1 MGRPTVPGIVRIAA
15 VSSLVCVASW
25 IGLLVGAGNVGLQR
39 SVGVGPL
46 TLLEL
51 PLALGLAAGLAFLAA
66 WLPGR
71 FGASSAPA
79 PVLVGGVLAGDLIGA
94 VILAPIAIGEL
105 EVIHAPVVFAAIT
118 ALGLRPLAAFV
129 GAWLAGSRDRRA

>member
-1 MGRPTVPGIVRIAA
+1 MRLAA

-39 SVGVGPL
+39 SVAVGPL

-51 PLALGLAAGLAFLAA
+51 PLALGLAGALAFLAA
-66 WLPGR
+66 WLPAR
-71 FGASSAPA
+71 FGPTAAIA
-79 PVLVGGVLAGDLIGA
+79 PVPLVGGVVAGDLIGA
-94 VILAPIAIGEL
+94 VILAPLLVGEL

-118 ALGLRPLAAFV
+118 ALGLQPLAAFL
-129 GAWLAGSRDRRA
+129 GTWLAGLRDRRA